1 MSQVIPLYLPTYI
14 SSIDYQ
20 PARVLPRLLFYNG
33 QVDCQSWY
41 VEGFLNSTTSSV
53 YGYEQNTFPYFDNY
67 NVVSGS
73 FPTTDSLSLLFNN
86 ESSPYGAIPTANL
99 YTDYWETYIQ
109 LLYNPYTRLLNCSA
123 IIPLADYFQMNL
135 NDVVEF
141 RGNYYHLRAINDYN
155 LQNGECSLQL
165 LGPIIPDSI
174 TGILFPC
181 TFDFNV
187 SISTTTTTT
196 TAAPTTTTTAG
207 PTTTTTTAAPTTT
220 TTAGPTTT
228 TTTTTSGPTTT
239 TTIGPIG
246 GYNYYAVSDNCCG
259 DESGTTIAG
268 VVAIT
273 SSIAMTIGQTVGSNT
288 WTSST
293 GRHCAT
299 VEYLTSSTTP
309 LLFTIEQSQIYTNT
323 YGIGQ
328 CQSCNRDFIPTI
340 VGNNCDYF
348 ILTNYFG
355 GTTTGSWNDC
365 TTGNAVTQSSA
376 GGTITMC
383 TRTSPIFSWPT
394 QGDRVGARLSVS
406 CSYCGTF

>member
-86 ESSPYGAIPTANL
+86 ETSPYGAIPTANL

-135 NDVVEF
+135 NDIVEF

-165 LGPIIPDSI
+165 LGPIIPDSLS
-174 TGILFPC
+174 GILFPC
-181 TFDFNV
+181 NFDFSV
-187 SISTTTTTT
+187 TGLTTTTTTTTAAPTTTTTT

-207 PTTTTTTAAPTTT
+207 PTTTTTIGPSTTT
-220 TTAGPTTT
+220 TTV
-228 TTTTTSGPTTT
+228 
-239 TTIGPIG
+239 GPIG
-246 GYNYYAVSDNCCG
+246 GYYYYAVSDSCCG
-259 DESGTTIAG
+259 SELDRAIAG

-273 SSIAMTIGQTVGSNT
+273 SSLGIFSQYRVVAGNT
-288 WTSST
+288 WTGST
-293 GRHCAT
+293 GRHCA
-299 VEYLTSSTTP
+299 VIEYVTSSTTP
-309 LLFTIEQSQIYTNT
+309 LLFTIEQTQANSNT

-328 CQSCNRDFIPTI
+328 CGSCNRDYVPSII
-340 VGNNCDYF
+340 DNNCQYLVVST
-348 ILTNYFG
+348 IYGEGISTA
-355 GTTTGSWNDC
+355 SWNDC
-365 TTGNAVTQSSA
+365 TTGTAITQSSN
-376 GGTITMC
+376 GDTLITMC
-383 TRTSPIFSWPT
+383 SRTSPILSWPNGVEKSKT
-394 QGDRVGARLSVS
+394 RLSVS